1 MDSSDIKKGFE
12 KAASDLIEELEKQ
25 KKVIESEDDILH
37 IATISANND
46 EDIGEVIK
54 EAFVN
59 IGDGGLV
66 TVQPNFQRNGKT
78 EVFETLCSFV
88 LLCVCIYRRVV

>member
-1 MDSSDIKKGFE
+1 MRKR
-12 KAASDLIEELEKQ
+12 
-25 KKVIESEDDILH
+25 ILH

-46 EDIGEVIK
+46 EEIGEVIK

-78 EVFETLCSFV
+78 EVKYTNGIEYDKGYKTSALCNTNEETIVYDKTDEKRTYPIVILVNSYKF
-88 LLCVCIYRRVV
+88 